1 MLLGGDFLYNVISEI
16 IDHVYESQYV
26 GDQQY
31 IYYICGALI
40 IILTVVTIDL
50 IYRVF
55 SHFWRGGK

>member
-1 MLLGGDFLYNVISEI
+1 MYDRIENI
-16 IDHVYESQYV
+16 INHVYESQYT

-31 IYYICGALI
+31 IYFICGALI

>member
-1 MLLGGDFLYNVISEI
+1 MYNVISEI
-16 IDHVYESQYV
+16 IDHVYESQYS

-31 IYYICGALI
+31 IYYISGALI

-55 SHFWRGGK
+55 SHFWRSGK